1 MATDPATRA
10 ALLKKLGNISP
21 QALSQRV
28 KRLKS
33 RIPIS
38 TEDAVYV
45 LAHENGIDI
54 SRRLDRE
61 TVSRVAGYVSQLKT
75 PAANNTGAAVRT
87 RKPSQA
93 REVVIRGLRIEG
105 LPALSAK
112 HAAEAKRMAEKAY
125 PMLYVFEN
133 SARDVITRV
142 LEAAFGSNWWDQ
154 VAPKKVRD
162 KAAGRIG
169 QEGDDA
175 WHSVRGAHP
184 INYVDLR
191 DLVTVVNSSKAWPKF
206 GGKVLPPRQSWFE
219 GIIDDMNVSRRVIA
233 HMNPLSSDDI
243 KQIEAGF
250 AKWSRQIKSRASDI
264 P

>member
-1 MATDPATRA
+1 MATDRRVRA

-28 KRLKS
+28 KRVKG

-54 SRRLDRE
+54 SRSLDRE

-75 PAANNTGAAVRT
+75 PVAGSPREAKRT
-87 RKPSQA
+87 PKPPQA
-93 REVVIRGLRIEG
+93 REVVIRGIRIEG

-142 LEAAFGSNWWDQ
+142 LEAAFGSDWWNQ
-154 VAPKKVRD
+154 VVPKKVRD
-162 KAAGRIG
+162 KAEGRIG

-191 DLVTVVNSSKAWPKF
+191 DLATIVNSSKPWPKF
-206 GGKVLPPRQSWFE
+206 GGTVFPPRQNWFE

-233 HMNPLSSDDI
+233 HMNPLSADDI

-250 AKWSRQIKSRASDI
+250 AKWSRQIKSKSSAI